1 VVGELI
7 VGEDG
12 AGNNVRSHRKTSA
25 VGCAGPVRYHNKGTW
40 HNVGDL

>member
-12 AGNNVRSHRKTSA
+12 TWNDVGSHVGRSLAGSSRR
-25 VGCAGPVRYHNKGTW
+25 
-40 HNVGDL
+40 